1 MSERFVS
8 EKPGVSTKR
17 TVCPSSFVSMTCMS
31 RVPGQVCQ
39 YGGLGSMYTS
49 KLARKGHTGRE
60 VVSDLEISPAGD
72 L

>member
-8 EKPGVSTKR
+8 ENPGVSTKR

-31 RVPGQVCQ
+31 RVPGKVCQ
-39 YGGLGSMYTS
+39 YGGLGLLGTF
-49 KLARKGHTGRE
+49 KLAGEGHTGCE
-60 VVSDLEISPAGD
+60 VVSDLKISPAGD